1 MLGERTTEEIK
12 MAVGSA
18 YPSPGEPHA
27 EIRGRNLVSGLPK
40 TIVIC
45 AEEVR
50 HAIQGPVST
59 IVDIIETT
67 LDKCP
72 PELAGDIMDRGI
84 TLTGGGALLRGL
96 DKRLREETGCR
107 STWPEIRWSRS
118 CSARASALRT
128 SMPSGRCWYRTGA
141 GSGSARGP
149 AHQGTSHRL
158 APSAR
163 SPRSGPICAARDAQ
177 SERCVLCRAVI
188 GVTGER
194 AYFNCREFPGGTSS
208 DGGRR

>member
-1 MLGERTTEEIK
+1 MDQAIIAFAKKEYALMLGERTAEEIK

-27 EIRGRNLVSGLPK
+27 EIRGRDLVSGLPK

-96 DKRLREETGCR
+96 DKRLREETGMPIHLAGNPLESVVLGAGKCV
-107 STWPEIRWSRS
+107 EDFD
-118 CSARASALRT
+118 ALR
-128 SMPSGRCWYRTGA
+128 
-141 GSGSARGP
+141 
-149 AHQGTSHRL
+149 Q
-158 APSAR
+158 
-163 SPRSGPICAARDAQ
+163 
-177 SERCVLCRAVI
+177 VLV
-188 GVTGER
+188 
-194 AYFNCREFPGGTSS
+194 P
-208 DGGRR
+208 DRRR

>member
-1 MLGERTTEEIK
+1 MDQAIIAFAKKEYALMLGERTAEEIK

-72 PELAGDIMDRGI
+72 PGVTGDIMDRGI

-96 DKRLREETGCR
+96 DKRLREETGMPIHLAGNPLESVVLGAGKCV
-107 STWPEIRWSRS
+107 EDFD
-118 CSARASALRT
+118 ALR
-128 SMPSGRCWYRTGA
+128 
-141 GSGSARGP
+141 
-149 AHQGTSHRL
+149 Q
-158 APSAR
+158 
-163 SPRSGPICAARDAQ
+163 
-177 SERCVLCRAVI
+177 VLV
-188 GVTGER
+188 
-194 AYFNCREFPGGTSS
+194 P
-208 DGGRR
+208 DRRR